1 LAAFCDRPLLAFDL
15 DSSSPHRAGELASDV
30 SREQTGR
37 IVSLKR
43 SRKPRRLQIAMPFP
57 DFAAFS
63 IWTNVGVFVG
73 AAALI
78 WVAGAR
84 PANYADAI
92 NVRTQL
98 NHAFLGM
105 VLLGFATS
113 LLIRLNWGQQHDHWP
128 NSEET
133 RHT

>member
-1 LAAFCDRPLLAFDL
+1 M
-15 DSSSPHRAGELASDV
+15 
-30 SREQTGR
+30 SRERTGR

-43 SRKPRRLQIAMPFP
+43 SRKPRRLQMAMPFP
-57 DFAAFS
+57 DVAAFS
-63 IWTNVGVFVG
+63 SWTNVRVFVG

-105 VLLGFATS
+105 VLLGFSTS
-113 LLIRLNWGQQHDHWP
+113 LPDSIELGPAARPLAQFRRNATHLTRRIGGRKWLWRLSLDQ
-128 NSEET
+128 
-133 RHT
+133 R